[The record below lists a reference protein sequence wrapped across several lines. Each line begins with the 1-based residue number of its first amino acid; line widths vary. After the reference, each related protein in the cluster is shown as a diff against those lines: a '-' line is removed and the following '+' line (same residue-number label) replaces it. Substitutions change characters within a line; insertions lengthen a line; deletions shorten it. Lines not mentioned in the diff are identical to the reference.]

1 MASSKYKVKTKKM
14 TNKSRKKII
23 EYNNLI
29 DKDNIFPYTNLIN
42 TSNGHFDSHCSCF
55 YHICGGASS
64 IDHYGTEYAVGDA
77 SGWTI
82 NYDYKAWVKDKV
94 FYVGD
99 KLVFKYPVNVHNVY
113 KVNASSFAT
122 CTISPPGTGLTSG
135 NDVVTLMTPG
145 KKWYICGVE
154 EHCAD
159 FNQKLVID
167 VQSMNPA
174 PAPSTGTKYG
184 SKTFMPMV
192 IFILATIVM
201 V

>member
-1 MASSKYKVKTKKM
+1 MATFTHIV
-14 TNKSRKKII
+14 
-23 EYNNLI
+23 LVFA
-29 DKDNIFPYTNLIN
+29 IFVVVLLPLT
-42 TSNGHFDSHCSCF
+42 TM
-55 YHICGGASS
+55 A
-64 IDHYGTEYAVGDA
+64 TEYMVGDA

-94 FYVGD
+94 FY
-99 KLVFKYPVNVHNVY
+99 YPVNVHNVY

-122 CTISPPGTGLTSG
+122 CTIPPPRTGLTSG

-145 KKWYICGVE
+145 KKWYIYGVE

-167 VQSMNPA
+167 VQSMTPA
-174 PAPSTGTKYG
+174 PAPSTGTKYD
-184 SKTFMPMV
+184 SKTFMSMV

>member
-1 MASSKYKVKTKKM
+1 MATFTHIVLLVISVVVLLPSTTM
-14 TNKSRKKII
+14 AA
-23 EYNNLI
+23 EYV
-29 DKDNIFPYTNLIN
+29 
-42 TSNGHFDSHCSCF
+42 
-55 YHICGGASS
+55 
-64 IDHYGTEYAVGDA
+64 VGDD

-82 NYDYKAWVKDKV
+82 NYDYQVWAKDKV

-113 KVNASSFAT
+113 KVNASSFVT
-122 CTISPPGTGLTSG
+122 CTVPPPSAALTSG
-135 NDVVTLMTPG
+135 NDVVTLVAPG

-167 VQSMNPA
+167 VQQGSMAPA
-174 PAPSTGTKYG
+174 PAPSSATKFG
-184 SKTFMPMV
+184 AKTFMAMI
-192 IFILATIVM
+192 IFVFAMIVM